1 MKGDVDRGV
10 EVSTWGEG
18 ELKMGVKQEFS
29 NALWITWKD
38 LMELRRS
45 KLRMA
50 MMVLMPL
57 IIMAMISFIF
67 PSSSN
72 VLNGIPVAT
81 VNNDT
86 GVQGS
91 YLLGSLTSISALNN
105 SLVFQSATSFDE
117 AKDMIIQ
124 GKALGAIIIPE
135 DFSETLITQF
145 YTANVTVL
153 VDDSNPQISQMLS
166 QILIQA
172 INGMSQM
179 QAILNVSQYAQQI
192 QVNPVSIIVPYS
204 AKYQG
209 VSGSGGSYIE
219 FMIPGLLMMTMITS
233 VMTGLPRAIAY
244 ERDVGTLSGFL
255 VAPIHRV
262 SIISGKVLGHVIQGL
277 IQGISSLILAI
288 LLFGITIHGNI
299 LWVLLTLFLGVFSF
313 VGLGIVLTSVAEDEQ
328 TASMIMMTLT
338 MPMLFLSGIFFPIQM
353 MPGFMQTIA
362 YWLPFTYAIDAIR
375 RIMIF
380 GVALT
385 SVGVDML
392 VMISFG
398 VVMLLIAIPTFN
410 RAMTK

>member
-1 MKGDVDRGV
+1 
-10 EVSTWGEG
+10 
-18 ELKMGVKQEFS
+18 MGVKQELS

-50 MMVLMPL
+50 MMILMPL
-57 IIMAMISFIF
+57 IMMTMISFIF

-72 VLNGIPVAT
+72 VLNSIPVAT

-86 GVQGS
+86 GMQGS
-91 YLLGSLTSISALNN
+91 YLLGTLTSISALNN
-105 SLVFQSATSFDE
+105 TLAFKNATSFEE

-124 GKALGAIIIPE
+124 GKVSGAIIIPE
-135 DFSETLITQF
+135 NFSETLKNQN
-145 YTANVTVL
+145 YTANIIVL
-153 VDDSNPQISQMLS
+153 IDDSNPQISQMLS

-172 INGMSQM
+172 INGMSQA
-179 QAILNVSQYAQQI
+179 QAVMNVSPYAQQI

-244 ERDVGTLSGFL
+244 ERDVGTLTGFL
-255 VAPIHRV
+255 VAPIHRI
-262 SIISGKVLGHVIQGL
+262 SIIAGKVLGHVIQGL
-277 IQGISSLILAI
+277 IQGVSSLILAI

-353 MPGFMQTIA
+353 MPSFMQTIA
-362 YWLPFTYAIDAIR
+362 YCLPFTYAIDAIR

-385 SVGVDML
+385 SVGVDLL

-410 RAMTK
+410 RAMTR

>member
-1 MKGDVDRGV
+1 
-10 EVSTWGEG
+10 
-18 ELKMGVKQEFS
+18 MGVKQELS

-50 MMVLMPL
+50 MMILMPL
-57 IIMAMISFIF
+57 IMMTMISFIF

-72 VLNGIPVAT
+72 VLNSIPVAT

-86 GVQGS
+86 GMQGS
-91 YLLGSLTSISALNN
+91 YLLGTLTSISALNN
-105 SLVFQSATSFDE
+105 TLAFKNAASFEE

-124 GKALGAIIIPE
+124 GGVSGAIIIPE
-135 DFSETLITQF
+135 NFSETLKNQN
-145 YTANVTVL
+145 YTANIIVL
-153 VDDSNPQISQMLS
+153 IDDSNPQISQMLS

-172 INGMSQM
+172 INGMSQA
-179 QAILNVSQYAQQI
+179 QAVMNVSPYAQQI

-244 ERDVGTLSGFL
+244 ERDVGTLTGFL
-255 VAPIHRV
+255 VAPIHRI
-262 SIISGKVLGHVIQGL
+262 SIIAGKVLGHVIQGL
-277 IQGISSLILAI
+277 IQGVSSLILAI

-353 MPGFMQTIA
+353 MPSFMQTIA
-362 YWLPFTYAIDAIR
+362 YCLPFTYAIDAIR

-385 SVGVDML
+385 SVGVDLL

-410 RAMTK
+410 RAMTR

>member
-1 MKGDVDRGV
+1 
-10 EVSTWGEG
+10 
-18 ELKMGVKQEFS
+18 
-29 NALWITWKD
+29 LWITWKD

-50 MMVLMPL
+50 MMILMPL
-57 IIMAMISFIF
+57 IMMAMISFIF

-72 VLNGIPVAT
+72 VLNSIPVAT
-81 VNNDT
+81 VNNDI
-86 GVQGS
+86 GMQGS
-91 YLLGSLTSISALNN
+91 YLLGTLTSIGALNN
-105 SLVFQSATSFDE
+105 TLAFKNATSFEE

-124 GKALGAIIIPE
+124 GKVSGAIIIPE
-135 DFSETLITQF
+135 NFSETLKNQN
-145 YTANVTVL
+145 YTASVIVL
-153 VDDSNPQISQMLS
+153 IDDSNPQISQMLS

-172 INGMSQM
+172 INGMSQA
-179 QAILNVSQYAQQI
+179 QAVANVSKYVQEP
-192 QVNPVSIIVPYS
+192 VNPVSIIVPYS

-244 ERDVGTLSGFL
+244 ERDVGTLTGFL
-255 VAPIHRV
+255 VAPIHRI
-262 SIISGKVLGHVIQGL
+262 SIIAGKVLGHVIQGL
-277 IQGISSLILAI
+277 IQGVSSLILAI

-353 MPGFMQTIA
+353 MPSFMQTIA
-362 YWLPFTYAIDAIR
+362 YCLPFTYAIDAIR

-385 SVGVDML
+385 SVGVDLL

-410 RAMTK
+410 RAMTR

>member
-1 MKGDVDRGV
+1 
-10 EVSTWGEG
+10 
-18 ELKMGVKQEFS
+18 MGVKQELS

-50 MMVLMPL
+50 MMILMPL
-57 IIMAMISFIF
+57 IMMTMISFIF

-72 VLNGIPVAT
+72 VLNSIPVAT
-81 VNNDT
+81 VNNDI
-86 GVQGS
+86 GMQGS
-91 YLLGSLTSISALNN
+91 YLLGTLTSIGALNN
-105 SLVFQSATSFDE
+105 TLAFKNATSFEE

-124 GKALGAIIIPE
+124 GKVSGAIIIPE
-135 DFSETLITQF
+135 NFSETLKNQN
-145 YTANVTVL
+145 YTASVIVL
-153 VDDSNPQISQMLS
+153 IDDSNPQISQMLS

-172 INGMSQM
+172 INGMSQA
-179 QAILNVSQYAQQI
+179 QAVANVSKYVQEP
-192 QVNPVSIIVPYS
+192 VNPVSIIVPYS

-244 ERDVGTLSGFL
+244 ERDVGTLTGFL
-255 VAPIHRV
+255 VAPIHRI
-262 SIISGKVLGHVIQGL
+262 SIIAGKVLGHVIQGL
-277 IQGISSLILAI
+277 IQGVSSLILAI

-353 MPGFMQTIA
+353 MPSFMQTIA
-362 YWLPFTYAIDAIR
+362 YCLPFTYAIDAIR

-385 SVGVDML
+385 SVGVDLL

-410 RAMTK
+410 RAMTR